1 MESSALDFSEIS
13 RSLTSQLTKQDKK
26 NQGIYFTPPSTIS
39 KILDV
44 LSSNI
49 DMHNTI
55 VEIRN
60 AFGQVVYSER
70 MEIMPKDQLINIDLA
85 NTPKGWYTVSVNTE
99 ETTMSQKV
107 IVK

>member
-1 MESSALDFSEIS
+1 
-13 RSLTSQLTKQDKK
+13 
-26 NQGIYFTPPSTIS
+26 
-39 KILDV
+39 
-44 LSSNI
+44 
-49 DMHNTI
+49 
-55 VEIRN
+55 
-60 AFGQVVYSER
+60 